1 MIRGLETP
9 INMKTLALSLIS
21 ALAFAQAPQYPVLPG
36 GGGGGAVS
44 SVFGRT
50 GAVAAA
56 TNDYSVGQISGNI
69 VQTYNGR
76 TGTVVPAVG
85 DSAMSISAPSGAPN
99 YNVVLGDKGKILA
112 TTNAPV
118 IRFPTVASVG
128 AGFYFYVYQD
138 PSVGASVQ
146 ITDGALIDGIGGG
159 SFFLPA
165 YITSLFIT
173 DGTNWFTQ
181 GYLPPM
187 IVATAST
194 NGTLGIPNAA
204 TAGQQDLPLM
214 GGLSTSTLGNY
225 FTSTVGRFA
234 AKTAAQT
241 VLTKT
246 STVATDETYL
256 ISANVNVTTATAHSF
271 TVTATYTD
279 ETNTSRTLTLPF
291 VALAGTTLTTITNV
305 TGAGPYE
312 GVPVH
317 IRCKANT
324 TITIASVGTF
334 TTVTY
339 NIEAHIRHLQ

>member
-1 MIRGLETP
+1 
-9 INMKTLALSLIS
+9 MKTLALSLIS

-50 GAVAAA
+50 GGVVAAGGDYTAAQVTGAEA
-56 TNDYSVGQISGNI
+56 TANKDVANGYAGLNSSGFLKLAEQNATIYS
-69 VQTYNGR
+69 
-76 TGTVVPAVG
+76 PA
-85 DSAMSISAPSGAPN
+85 GAPR
-99 YNVVLGDKGKILA
+99 YNVLSTDRGKILRGDNLGTIGLIAVA
-112 TTNAPV
+112 TAG
-118 IRFPTVASVG
+118 S
-128 AGFYFYVYQD
+128 GFYFSIINNSSSSILLQANADAATVNG
-138 PSVGASVQ
+138 VAV
-146 ITDGALIDGIGGG
+146 
-159 SFFLPA
+159 SFFPPILPNQSFTL
-165 YITSLFIT
+165 IC
-173 DGTNWFTQ
+173 DGSNWFTQ
-181 GYLPPM
+181 GYYYPIL
-187 IVATAST
+187 
-194 NGTLGIPNAA
+194 AA
-204 TAGQQDLPLM
+204 TSSTSGTAGIANGANIGQQDLPLL
-214 GGLSTSTLGNY
+214 GSTAYG
-225 FTSTVGRFA
+225 TSTVGRFIAQTA
-234 AKTAAQT
+234 AKT
-241 VLTKT
+241 VLTMT
-246 STVATDETYL
+246 TTVATDETYL
-256 ISANVNVTTATAHSF
+256 VSANVNVTTATAHSF